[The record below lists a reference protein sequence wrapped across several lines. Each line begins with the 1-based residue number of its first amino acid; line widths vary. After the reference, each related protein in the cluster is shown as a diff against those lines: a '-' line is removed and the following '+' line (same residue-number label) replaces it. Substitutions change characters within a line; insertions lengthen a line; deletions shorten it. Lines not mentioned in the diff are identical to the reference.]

1 MESYGGKS
9 MATALDVANF
19 FIDSAKDTENPMTN
33 MRVNKYVYLAQG
45 YALAKLGRPLF
56 RDEIQ
61 AWEHGPVV
69 PALYQLFKSD
79 IRDEPIRSMRGGYG
93 RNTFSDDEIQVMIDV
108 LMDFDEYSTEAIS
121 RMTHGK
127 DSPWSKAYC
136 GRYSNN
142 PISLDDM
149 KEYFAQRVERSY
161 IDRYAESRQ
170 DPGYMDANGHYV
182 LPAEFDDGDE

>member
-1 MESYGGKS
+1 

-19 FIDSAKDTENPMTN
+19 FIDSAKDTEDPMTN
-33 MRVNKYVYLAQG
+33 MRVNKYVYFAQG

-56 RDEIQ
+56 KDEIQ

-79 IRDEPIRSMRGGYG
+79 TKGEPIYSTKGRYG
-93 RNTFSDDEIQVMIDV
+93 KNTFSDDEIQIMIDV
-108 LMDFDEYSTEAIS
+108 LLDLEEFSTAAIS

-127 DSPWSKAYC
+127 DSPWFKAYA
-136 GRYSNN
+136 GVYSNN

-149 KEYFAQRVERSY
+149 RDYFTKRVGKSF
-161 IDRYAESRQ
+161 IDRYAETRV
-170 DPGYMDANGHYV
+170 DPGFIDADGHYV
-182 LPAEFDDGDE
+182 LPAEFDDEDD